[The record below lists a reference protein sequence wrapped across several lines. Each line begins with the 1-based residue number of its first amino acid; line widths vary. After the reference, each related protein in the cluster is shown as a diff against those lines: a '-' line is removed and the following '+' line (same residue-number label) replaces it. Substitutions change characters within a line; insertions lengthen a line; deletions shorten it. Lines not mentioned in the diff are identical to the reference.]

1 MSASSDSAA
10 VKQAIA
16 LDSGSSSPASPTT
29 NSSRRSRRASTYAGF
44 DFDVAVI
51 GAGSAG
57 LAAALTLGRCRRR
70 VLVCDGGPPRNEA
83 SPAVHGFLSRDGIRP
98 AELLRLGREQLQPY
112 ETVQVRNVKV
122 KEISQKGRG
131 FQIEG
136 ETEQSRPF
144 VGTARKVLLATG
156 VEDLLPPLPGMRE
169 LWGRGVL
176 HCPYCHGWEVRDQP
190 LAVYGRGRTVTGLA
204 LLVSRWSRDILV
216 VTDGPG
222 HLTPNARQRLRREG
236 IEINEKKLT
245 RLIGT
250 RSQDLKCL
258 EFEDGSQVPRAAL
271 FLHAPQQQRSAL
283 AEALGARLNSKGAVW
298 VDSRCETSV
307 SGLYAA
313 GDTTP
318 GTQQALLAAAE
329 GNKAAIC
336 LNEVLTREECPR

>member
-1 MSASSDSAA
+1 MGHA
-10 VKQAIA
+10 
-16 LDSGSSSPASPTT
+16 
-29 NSSRRSRRASTYAGF
+29 
-44 DFDVAVI
+44 
-51 GAGSAG
+51 
-57 LAAALTLGRCRRR
+57 
-70 VLVCDGGPPRNEA
+70 
-83 SPAVHGFLSRDGIRP
+83 
-98 AELLRLGREQLQPY
+98 AELAELFGGQR
-112 ETVQVRNVKV
+112 VDDV
-122 KEISQKGRG
+122 
-131 FQIEG
+131 
-136 ETEQSRPF
+136 
-144 VGTARKVLLATG
+144 
-156 VEDLLPPLPGMRE
+156 LPPLPGMRE

-236 IEINEKKLT
+236 IEVNEKKLT

-250 RSQDLKCL
+250 RSHDLKCL
-258 EFEDGSQVPRAAL
+258 EFEDGSQVPRVAL
-271 FLHAPQQQRSAL
+271 FLHAPQQQRSPL
-283 AEALGARLNSKGAVW
+283 AEALDARFNSKGAVW
-298 VDSRCETSV
+298 VDSRCETSIP
-307 SGLYAA
+307 GLYAA